1 MPNIDQEARE
11 PTPEEAKARPAAVPH
26 ETEGP
31 NFLTQLLRIGVSL
44 AVPLIAFGVL
54 YWAGTV
60 LLDENANRL
69 LVVVMALIIGVLG
82 VFALFWAMNWL
93 TERLPERYQDY
104 VLPFVFV
111 GPALVLLTVFLLYP
125 TIVTFKLSFQDNN
138 GEGFVGLDNYVD
150 IFTDPGTLE
159 ALRNSILWVIIVPAL
174 AVGIGL
180 AFAVL
185 SDKLGSKGEA
195 FSKSFIFMP
204 MAISF
209 VGASIVWKF
218 IYNFRPEG
226 FGEQI
231 GLLNGMWTALGN
243 EPVAWLL
250 QEPWNNFYLMVIL
263 VWLQVGFAMVILSA
277 GIKSV
282 PEEIVEAG
290 RIDGANEF
298 QVFWRIIIPSI
309 SSTLVVVLTTIVIT
323 VWKVFDIV
331 FVMTSGEFGT
341 SVVAERMVT
350 EFFTFG
356 NDGKGAALAVVLLVA
371 IIPLM
376 WLNVRRFQA
385 QEAQR

>member
-1 MPNIDQEARE
+1 MPDVD
-11 PTPEEAKARPAAVPH
+11 EEALGIELETGGNRPITPLY
-26 ETEGP
+26 EGP
-31 NFLTQLLRIGVSL
+31 KPNLLTQLMRVGVSFV
-44 AVPLIAFGVL
+44 VPVVAFGIL

-60 LLDENANRL
+60 VLDEDANRL
-69 LVVVMALIIGVLG
+69 LVVFVALIVGVLG
-82 VFALFWAMNWL
+82 VFALFYAMDWL
-93 TERLPERYQDY
+93 TNRLPERYRHY

-111 GPALVLLTVFLLYP
+111 GPAIVLLGVFLLYP
-125 TIVTFKLSFQDNN
+125 TVVTFRLSFQNN
-138 GEGFVGLDNYVD
+138 QGEGFVGFDNYTA
-150 IFTDPGTLE
+150 IFTDSGTLE
-159 ALRNSILWVIIVPAL
+159 ALRNSVLWVIIVPAL
-174 AVGIGL
+174 AVSIGL

-195 FSKSFIFMP
+195 ISKSFIFMP

-209 VGASIVWKF
+209 VGASIVWRF
-218 IYNFRPEG
+218 VYNFRPEG

-231 GLLNGMWTALGN
+231 GILNGIWTNLGN
-243 EPVAWLL
+243 EPIAWLL

-282 PEEIVEAG
+282 PDDILEAA

-298 QVFWRIIIPSI
+298 QVFWRVVIPMI

-371 IIPLM
+371 IVPLM
-376 WLNVRRFQA
+376 ILNVRRFQA

>member
-1 MPNIDQEARE
+1 MADIDQVTQEPEAE
-11 PTPEEAKARPAAVPH
+11 DVSPAHHDTP
-26 ETEGP
+26 GP

-44 AVPLIAFGVL
+44 AVPVIALGML

-69 LVVVMALIIGVLG
+69 LVVFVALIIGVLG
-82 VFALFWAMNWL
+82 VFALFYAMNWVV
-93 TERLPERYQDY
+93 EKLPERYQEY
-104 VLPFVFV
+104 VRPFVFV
-111 GPALVLLTVFLLYP
+111 GPALVLLGVFLVYP
-125 TIVTFKLSFQDNN
+125 TVVTFKLSFQNAK
-138 GEGFVGLDNYVD
+138 GEGFVGLDNYVE
-150 IFTDPGTLE
+150 IFTDSGTLE
-159 ALRNSILWVIIVPAL
+159 ALRNSVLWVIIVPAL

-180 AFAVL
+180 TFAVL
-185 SDKLGSKGEA
+185 ADKLGSKGEA

-231 GLLNGMWTALGN
+231 GFLNGLWTSLGN

-282 PEEIVEAG
+282 PEEIIEAG

-298 QVFWRIIIPSI
+298 QVFWKVIIPSI

-376 WLNVRRFQA
+376 WLNVKRFQA

>member
-1 MPNIDQEARE
+1 MPDTQDKDLKVDEQVLSPAG
-11 PTPEEAKARPAAVPH
+11 PEEPDS
-26 ETEGP
+26 
-31 NFLTQLLRIGVSL
+31 NFMTQVLRVVVSL
-44 AVPLIAFGVL
+44 AVPFVAIVL
-54 YWAGTV
+54 LWWSGTV
-60 LLDENANRL
+60 LLNEDANRL
-69 LVVVMALIIGVLG
+69 LVVFVALIIGVLG
-82 VFALFWAMNWL
+82 VFAMYYAMDWL
-93 TERLPERYQDY
+93 VNHLPERYRDH

-111 GPALVLLTVFLLYP
+111 GPALVVLSVFLVYP
-125 TIVTFKLSFQDNN
+125 TIVTFKLSFQDRN
-138 GEGFVGLDNYVD
+138 GENFVGIDNYIDV
-150 IFTDPGTLE
+150 FTDPGTLE
-159 ALRNSILWVIIVPAL
+159 ALRNSFLWVIIVPAL

-209 VGASIVWKF
+209 VGASIVWRF
-218 IYNFRPEG
+218 VYNFRPEG

-231 GLLNGMWTALGN
+231 GILNGFWTAIGN
-243 EPVAWLL
+243 EPIAWLL
-250 QEPWNNFYLMVIL
+250 QEPWNNFFLMVIL

-277 GIKSV
+277 GIKGV
-282 PEEIVEAG
+282 PNEIIEAA
-290 RIDGANEF
+290 RIDGASEF
-298 QVFWRIIIPSI
+298 KVFWKIIIPSI

-356 NDGKGAALAVVLLVA
+356 NDGKGAALAVILLVA

-376 WLNVRRFQA
+376 FLNVSRFKA

>member
-1 MPNIDQEARE
+1 MPDTQDTDSRVDEQALS
-11 PTPEEAKARPAAVPH
+11 PAGPEEP
-26 ETEGP
+26 GP
-31 NFLTQLLRIGVSL
+31 NFMTQVLRVAVSL
-44 AVPLIAFGVL
+44 VVPVVAMLL
-54 YWAGTV
+54 LWWSGTV
-60 LLDENANRL
+60 LLNEDANRL
-69 LVVVMALIIGVLG
+69 MVVFVALIIGVLG
-82 VFALFWAMNWL
+82 VFAMYYAMDWL
-93 TERLPERYQDY
+93 VNRLPERYRGY

-111 GPALVLLTVFLLYP
+111 GPALVVLSVFLVYP
-125 TIVTFKLSFQDNN
+125 TIVTFKLSFQDRN
-138 GEGFVGLDNYVD
+138 GENFVGLDNYIDV
-150 IFTDPGTLE
+150 FTDPGTLE
-159 ALRNSILWVIIVPAL
+159 ALRNSFLWVLIVPAL

-180 AFAVL
+180 TFAVL
-185 SDKLGSKGEA
+185 ADKLGSKGEA

-209 VGASIVWKF
+209 VGASIVWRF
-218 IYNFRPEG
+218 VYNFRPEG

-231 GLLNGMWTALGN
+231 GILNGFWTAIGN
-243 EPVAWLL
+243 EPIAWLL
-250 QEPWNNFYLMVIL
+250 QEPWNNFFLMVIL

-277 GIKSV
+277 GIKGV
-282 PEEIVEAG
+282 PNEIIEAA
-290 RIDGANEF
+290 RIDGASEF
-298 QVFWRIIIPSI
+298 KVFWRIIIPSI

-371 IIPLM
+371 VIPLM
-376 WLNVRRFQA
+376 FLNVSRFKA

>member
-1 MPNIDQEARE
+1 MPDSDSSHLKVEKDST
-11 PTPEEAKARPAAVPH
+11 PTPSMSNDP
-26 ETEGP
+26 GP
-31 NFLTQLLRIGVSL
+31 NFLTQLLRIGVSFVVPVL
-44 AVPLIAFGVL
+44 AIGIL
-54 YWAGTV
+54 YWSGTV
-60 LLDENANRL
+60 LLNEDANRL
-69 LVVVMALIIGVLG
+69 VVVFVALIIGVLG
-82 VFALFWAMNWL
+82 VFAMYYAMDWL
-93 TERLPERYQDY
+93 VNRLPERYRGY

-111 GPALVLLTVFLLYP
+111 GPALVILSVFLVYP
-125 TIVTFKLSFQDNN
+125 TVVTFKLSFQDRN
-138 GEGFVGLDNYVD
+138 GENFVGLDNYIDV
-150 IFTDPGTLE
+150 FTDPGTLE
-159 ALRNSILWVIIVPAL
+159 ALRNSFLWVIIVPAL
-174 AVGIGL
+174 AVAIGL
-180 AFAVL
+180 TFAVL

-209 VGASIVWKF
+209 VGASIVWRF

-231 GLLNGMWTALGN
+231 GLLNGIWTGIGN

-250 QEPWNNFYLMVIL
+250 QEPYNNFFLMVIL

-277 GIKSV
+277 GIKGV
-282 PEEIVEAG
+282 PNEIIEAG

-376 WLNVRRFQA
+376 FLNVRRFQA

>member
-1 MPNIDQEARE
+1 
-11 PTPEEAKARPAAVPH
+11 
-26 ETEGP
+26 
-31 NFLTQLLRIGVSL
+31 
-44 AVPLIAFGVL
+44 
-54 YWAGTV
+54 V
-60 LLDENANRL
+60 LLS
-69 LVVVMALIIGVLG
+69 
-82 VFALFWAMNWL
+82 
-93 TERLPERYQDY
+93 
-104 VLPFVFV
+104 
-111 GPALVLLTVFLLYP
+111 VFLVYP
-125 TIVTFKLSFQDNN
+125 TVVTFKLSFQDKN
-138 GEGFVGLDNYVD
+138 GEGFVGLDNYGD
-150 IFTDPGTLE
+150 IFTDPATLE
-159 ALRNSILWVIIVPAL
+159 ALRNSVLWVIIVPAL

-209 VGASIVWKF
+209 VGASIVWRF
-218 IYNFRPEG
+218 VYSFRPEG

-231 GLLNGMWTALGN
+231 GILNGLMVAFGN

-250 QEPWNNFYLMVIL
+250 QQPWNNFYLMVIL

-282 PEEIVEAG
+282 PEEIIEAG
-290 RIDGANEF
+290 RIDGASEF
-298 QVFWRIIIPSI
+298 KVFWKIIIPSI

-376 WLNVRRFQA
+376 VLNVRRFQA

>member
-1 MPNIDQEARE
+1 MADIDEDVLGIE
-11 PTPEEAKARPAAVPH
+11 KTRPIKPIKKGP
-26 ETEGP
+26 GP
-31 NFLTQLLRIGVSL
+31 NFLTQLMRLGVSL

-69 LVVVMALIIGVLG
+69 LVVFMALIIGVLG
-82 VFALFWAMNWL
+82 VFGLFYGMNWL
-93 TERLPERYQDY
+93 VMKLPEHYRNY

-111 GPALVLLTVFLLYP
+111 GPALFLLGVFLLYP
-125 TIVTFKLSFQDNN
+125 TVVTAKLSFQNN
-138 GEGFVGLDNYVD
+138 AGEGFVGLDNYIA
-150 IFTDPGTLE
+150 IFTDSGTLE
-159 ALRNSILWVIIVPAL
+159 ALRNSFLWVIFVPAV
-174 AVGIGL
+174 AVGVGL
-180 AFAVL
+180 LFAVL
-185 SDKLGSKGEA
+185 ADKLGSKGEA

-209 VGASIVWKF
+209 VGASIVWRF

-231 GLLNGMWTALGN
+231 GLLNGLWTAIGN

-250 QEPWNNFYLMVIL
+250 QEPWNNLYLMVIL
-263 VWLQVGFAMVILSA
+263 VWLQVGFSMVILSA

-282 PEEIVEAG
+282 PADIIEAA
-290 RIDGANEF
+290 RIDGAKEV
-298 QVFWRIIIPSI
+298 QVFWKVIIPSI

-331 FVMTSGEFGT
+331 YVMTSGEFGT

-371 IIPLM
+371 ITPLM
-376 WLNVRRFQA
+376 VLNVRRFQA

>member
-1 MPNIDQEARE
+1 VPDID
-11 PTPEEAKARPAAVPH
+11 EEHLGVEESRPIKPIH
-26 ETEGP
+26 EGPGP
-31 NFLTQLLRIGVSL
+31 NFMTQVLRIGVSL
-44 AVPLIAFGVL
+44 VVPVVAFGVL

-60 LLDENANRL
+60 LLDEDANRL
-69 LVVVMALIIGVLG
+69 VVVFVALIIGVLG
-82 VFALFWAMNWL
+82 VFGLFYAMNWL
-93 TERLPERYQDY
+93 VTRLPEQYRHY

-111 GPALVLLTVFLLYP
+111 GPALVLLSVFLVYP
-125 TIVTFKLSFQDNN
+125 TVVTFKLSFQDKN
-138 GEGFVGLDNYVD
+138 GEGFVGLDNYGD
-150 IFTDPGTLE
+150 IFTDPATLE
-159 ALRNSILWVIIVPAL
+159 ALRNSVLWVIIVPAL

-209 VGASIVWKF
+209 VGASIVWRF
-218 IYNFRPEG
+218 VYSFRPEG

-231 GLLNGMWTALGN
+231 GILNGLMVAFGN
-243 EPVAWLL
+243 EPVSWLL
-250 QEPWNNFYLMVIL
+250 QQPWNNFYLMVIL

-282 PEEIVEAG
+282 PEEIIEAG
-290 RIDGANEF
+290 RIDGASEF
-298 QVFWRIIIPSI
+298 RVFWKIIIPSI

-376 WLNVRRFQA
+376 VLNVRRFKA

>member
-1 MPNIDQEARE
+1 MPDIDNSNLRVEE
-11 PTPEEAKARPAAVPH
+11 DSGPTPSMSAGP
-26 ETEGP
+26 GP
-31 NFLTQLLRIGVSL
+31 NFLTQILRIAVSL
-44 AVPLIAFGVL
+44 VVPIAAIGLL
-54 YWAGTV
+54 YWSGTV
-60 LLDENANRL
+60 LLNEDANRL
-69 LVVVMALIIGVLG
+69 VVVFVALIIGVLG
-82 VFALFWAMNWL
+82 VFAMYYAMDWL
-93 TERLPERYQDY
+93 VNRLPEHYRGY

-111 GPALVLLTVFLLYP
+111 GPALVILSVFLVYP
-125 TIVTFKLSFQDNN
+125 TIVTFKLSFQDRN
-138 GEGFVGLDNYVD
+138 GEGFVGLDNYIEV
-150 IFTDPGTLE
+150 FTDPGTLE
-159 ALRNSILWVIIVPAL
+159 ALRNSFLWVIIVPAL
-174 AVGIGL
+174 AVAIGL
-180 AFAVL
+180 TFAVL

-209 VGASIVWKF
+209 VGASIVWRF

-231 GLLNGMWTALGN
+231 GLLNGIWSGIGN

-250 QEPWNNFYLMVIL
+250 QEPFNNFFLMVIL

-277 GIKSV
+277 GIKGV
-282 PEEIVEAG
+282 PNEIIEAG

-371 IIPLM
+371 IVPLM
-376 WLNVRRFQA
+376 FLNVRRFQA

>member
-1 MPNIDQEARE
+1 MPDTQDKDLKVDEQALSPAGPKE
-11 PTPEEAKARPAAVPH
+11 PDS
-26 ETEGP
+26 
-31 NFLTQLLRIGVSL
+31 NFMTQVLRVAVSL
-44 AVPLIAFGVL
+44 AVPFVAIVL
-54 YWAGTV
+54 LWWSVTV
-60 LLDENANRL
+60 LLNEDANRL
-69 LVVVMALIIGVLG
+69 LVVFVALIIGVLG
-82 VFALFWAMNWL
+82 VLAMYYAMDWL
-93 TERLPERYQDY
+93 VNRLPERHRSR

-111 GPALVLLTVFLLYP
+111 GPALVVLSVFLVYP
-125 TIVTFKLSFQDNN
+125 TIVTFKLSFQDRN
-138 GEGFVGLDNYVD
+138 GENFVGLDNYIDV
-150 IFTDPGTLE
+150 FTDPGTLE
-159 ALRNSILWVIIVPAL
+159 ALRNSFLWVIIVPAI

-209 VGASIVWKF
+209 VGASILWRFV
-218 IYNFRPEG
+218 YNFRPEG

-231 GLLNGMWTALGN
+231 GILNGFWTAFGN
-243 EPVAWLL
+243 EPIAWLL
-250 QEPWNNFYLMVIL
+250 QEPWNNFFLMVIL

-277 GIKSV
+277 GIKGV
-282 PEEIVEAG
+282 PNEIIEAA

-298 QVFWRIIIPSI
+298 RVFWKIIIPSI

-356 NDGKGAALAVVLLVA
+356 NDGKGAALAVILLVA

-376 WLNVRRFQA
+376 FLNVSRFKA

>member
-1 MPNIDQEARE
+1 MTDRTSFDAEQTDVSDPGG
-11 PTPEEAKARPAAVPH
+11 PVSVPYKGP
-26 ETEGP
+26 GP
-31 NFLTQLLRIGVSL
+31 NFTTQLLRIGVSV
-44 AVPLIAFGVL
+44 AVPLIAFGIL

-60 LLDENANRL
+60 VLDENANRV
-69 LVVVMALIIGVLG
+69 LVVFVALIIGVFG
-82 VFALFWAMNWL
+82 VFALFYAMDWVTN
-93 TERLPERYQDY
+93 RMPERYAHY
-104 VLPFVFV
+104 VRPFVFV
-111 GPALVLLTVFLLYP
+111 GPALVLLGVFLLYP
-125 TIVTFKLSFQDNN
+125 AVVTFRLSLQDAN
-138 GEGFVGLDNYVD
+138 GEGFVGIDNYIE
-150 IFTDPGTLE
+150 IFTDSGTLE
-159 ALRNSILWVIIVPAL
+159 ALRNSVLWVIVVPAL
-174 AVGIGL
+174 AVSIGL

-195 FSKSFIFMP
+195 ISKSFIFMP

-209 VGASIVWKF
+209 VGASIVWRF

-226 FGEQI
+226 FGDQI
-231 GLLNGMWTALGN
+231 GLLNGIWAGLGN
-243 EPVAWLL
+243 APVAWLL

-282 PEEIVEAG
+282 PDDVLEAA

-298 QVFWRIIIPSI
+298 QVFWQVIIPMI
-309 SSTLVVVLTTIVIT
+309 APTLVVVLTTIVIT

-356 NDGKGAALAVVLLVA
+356 NEGRGAALAVFLLIA

-376 WLNVRRFQA
+376 VLNVRRFRE

>member
-1 MPNIDQEARE
+1 MADIDEDVLGIE
-11 PTPEEAKARPAAVPH
+11 KTRPIKPIKK
-26 ETEGP
+26 GP
-31 NFLTQLLRIGVSL
+31 GTNFLTQLMRLGVSL

-69 LVVVMALIIGVLG
+69 LVVFMALIIGVLG
-82 VFALFWAMNWL
+82 VFGLFYGMNWL
-93 TERLPERYQDY
+93 VMKLPEHYRNY

-111 GPALVLLTVFLLYP
+111 GPALFLLGVFLLYP
-125 TIVTFKLSFQDNN
+125 TVVTAKLSFQNN
-138 GEGFVGLDNYVD
+138 AGEGFVGLDNYIA
-150 IFTDPGTLE
+150 IFTDSGTLE
-159 ALRNSILWVIIVPAL
+159 ALRNSFLWVIFVPAV
-174 AVGIGL
+174 AVGVGL
-180 AFAVL
+180 LFAVL
-185 SDKLGSKGEA
+185 ADKLGSKGEA

-209 VGASIVWKF
+209 VGASIVWRF

-231 GLLNGMWTALGN
+231 GLLNGLWTAIGN

-250 QEPWNNFYLMVIL
+250 QEPWNNLYLMVIL
-263 VWLQVGFAMVILSA
+263 VWLQVGFSMVILSA

-282 PEEIVEAG
+282 PADIIEAA
-290 RIDGANEF
+290 RIDGAKEV
-298 QVFWRIIIPSI
+298 QVFWKVIIPSI

-331 FVMTSGEFGT
+331 YVMTSGEFGT

-371 IIPLM
+371 ITPLM
-376 WLNVRRFQA
+376 VLNVRRFQA

>member
-1 MPNIDQEARE
+1 MPDTQNKELRVSEQVRSPAG
-11 PTPEEAKARPAAVPH
+11 PEEP
-26 ETEGP
+26 GP
-31 NFLTQLLRIGVSL
+31 NFLTQVLRIVVSL
-44 AVPLIAFGVL
+44 AVPVVAIGLL
-54 YWAGTV
+54 YWSGTV
-60 LLDENANRL
+60 LLNEDANRL
-69 LVVVMALIIGVLG
+69 VVVFVALIIGVIG
-82 VFALFWAMNWL
+82 VFAMYYAMDWL
-93 TERLPERYQDY
+93 VNRLPERYRDY

-111 GPALVLLTVFLLYP
+111 GPALVVLSVFLVYP
-125 TIVTFKLSFQDNN
+125 TIVTFKLSFQDRD
-138 GEGFVGLDNYVD
+138 GEGFVGLDNYIDV
-150 IFTDPGTLE
+150 FTDPGSIE
-159 ALRNSILWVIIVPAL
+159 ALRNSLLWVIVVPAL

-209 VGASIVWKF
+209 VGASIVWRF
-218 IYNFRPEG
+218 VYNFRPEG
-226 FGEQI
+226 FGDQI
-231 GLLNGMWTALGN
+231 GLLNGFWTAIGN

-250 QEPWNNFYLMVIL
+250 QEPWNNFFLMVIL

-277 GIKSV
+277 GIKGV
-282 PEEIVEAG
+282 PNDIIEAA

-298 QVFWRIIIPSI
+298 KVFWRIIIPSI

-356 NDGKGAALAVVLLVA
+356 NDGKGAALAVILLVA

-376 WLNVRRFQA
+376 FLNVRRFKA

>member
-1 MPNIDQEARE
+1 MPDIDEKDLGVE
-11 PTPEEAKARPAAVPH
+11 PTRPITPLQK
-26 ETEGP
+26 GP
-31 NFLTQLLRIGVSL
+31 GPTFVTQLIRIGVSL
-44 AVPLIAFGVL
+44 VVPVVAFGVL

-69 LVVVMALIIGVLG
+69 LVVFVALIVGVLG
-82 VFALFWAMNWL
+82 VFFLFWAMNWM
-93 TERLPERYQDY
+93 TERLPERYRDY
-104 VLPFVFV
+104 VRPFVFV
-111 GPALVLLTVFLLYP
+111 GPAIVLLGVFLLYP
-125 TIVTFKLSFQDNN
+125 TIVTFKLSFQNQD
-138 GEGFVGLDNYVD
+138 GEGFVGIDNYVK
-150 IFTDPGTLE
+150 IFTDSGTLE
-159 ALRNSILWVIIVPAL
+159 ALRNSVLWVIIVPAL
-174 AVGIGL
+174 AVSIGL
-180 AFAVL
+180 LFAVL
-185 SDKLGSKGEA
+185 ADKLGSKGEA

-209 VGASIVWKF
+209 VGASIVWRF
-218 IYNFRPEG
+218 VYNFRPEG

-231 GLLNGMWTALGN
+231 GILNGIWTGLGN
-243 EPVAWLL
+243 TPVAWLL
-250 QEPWNNFYLMVIL
+250 QQPWNNFYLMVIL

-277 GIKSV
+277 GIKAV
-282 PEEIVEAG
+282 PDEIIEAG

-298 QVFWRIIIPSI
+298 QVFWRVIIPSI

-356 NDGKGAALAVVLLVA
+356 NDGTGAALAVVLLVA

>member
-1 MPNIDQEARE
+1 MPDTQDKDLRVDEQVLSPAG
-11 PTPEEAKARPAAVPH
+11 PEEPDS
-26 ETEGP
+26 
-31 NFLTQLLRIGVSL
+31 NFMTQVLRVVVSL
-44 AVPLIAFGVL
+44 AVPFVAIVL
-54 YWAGTV
+54 LWWSGTV
-60 LLDENANRL
+60 LLNEDANRL
-69 LVVVMALIIGVLG
+69 LVVFVALIIGVLG
-82 VFALFWAMNWL
+82 VFAMYYAMDWL
-93 TERLPERYQDY
+93 VNHLPERYRDH

-111 GPALVLLTVFLLYP
+111 GPALVVLSVFLVYP
-125 TIVTFKLSFQDNN
+125 TIVTFKLSFQDRN
-138 GEGFVGLDNYVD
+138 GENFVGIDNYIDV
-150 IFTDPGTLE
+150 FTDPGTLE
-159 ALRNSILWVIIVPAL
+159 ALRNSFLWVIIVPAL

-209 VGASIVWKF
+209 VGASIVWRF
-218 IYNFRPEG
+218 VYNFRPEG

-231 GLLNGMWTALGN
+231 GILNGFWTAIGN
-243 EPVAWLL
+243 EPIAWLL
-250 QEPWNNFYLMVIL
+250 QEPWNNFFLMVIL

-277 GIKSV
+277 GIKGV
-282 PEEIVEAG
+282 PNEIIEAA
-290 RIDGANEF
+290 RIDGASEF
-298 QVFWRIIIPSI
+298 KVFWKIIIPSI

-356 NDGKGAALAVVLLVA
+356 NDGKGAALAVILLVA

-376 WLNVRRFQA
+376 FLNVSRFKA

>member
-1 MPNIDQEARE
+1 MADIVEEEASEVEQAAEAR
-11 PTPEEAKARPAAVPH
+11 PIKPIYKGP
-26 ETEGP
+26 GP
-31 NFLTQLLRIGVSL
+31 NFLTQLMRIAVSI
-44 AVPLIAFGVL
+44 AVPLIAFGIL

-60 LLDENANRL
+60 LLDEDANRL

-82 VFALFWAMNWL
+82 VFGLFYAMNWL
-93 TERLPERYQDY
+93 TMRLPERYRHF

-111 GPALVLLTVFLLYP
+111 GPAIVLLTIFLVYP
-125 TIVTFKLSFQDNN
+125 TIVTFKLSFQNAQ
-138 GEGFVGLDNYVD
+138 GEGFIWFENYID
-150 IFTDPGTLE
+150 IFTDSGTLE
-159 ALRNSILWVIIVPAL
+159 ALRNSVLWVIIVPAL
-174 AVGIGL
+174 SVSIGL
-180 AFAVL
+180 GFAVL

-209 VGASIVWKF
+209 VGASIVWRF

-231 GLLNGMWTALGN
+231 GLLNGIWTAIGN

-282 PEEIVEAG
+282 PDDILEAA
-290 RIDGANEF
+290 RIDGAKEF

-309 SSTLVVVLTTIVIT
+309 SSTLVVVLTTIIIT

-331 FVMTSGEFGT
+331 YVMTSGEFGT

-356 NDGKGAALAVVLLVA
+356 NEGAGAALAVVLLVA
-371 IIPLM
+371 ITPLM
-376 WLNVRRFQA
+376 VLNVRRFQA

>member
-1 MPNIDQEARE
+1 MADFDESDVDLDVEEHRQID
-11 PTPEEAKARPAAVPH
+11 PVYKGP
-26 ETEGP
+26 GP

-69 LVVVMALIIGVLG
+69 LVVVVAVVIGVFG
-82 VFALFWAMNWL
+82 VFFLFYAMDWITN
-93 TERLPERYQDY
+93 RLPERYQHF
-104 VLPFVFV
+104 VRPFVFV
-111 GPALVLLTVFLLYP
+111 GPALVLLGIFLVYP
-125 TIVTFKLSFQDNN
+125 TIVTFKLSFQDQN
-138 GEGFVGLDNYVD
+138 GKGFVGLDNYTD
-150 IFTDPGTLE
+150 IFTDPATLE
-159 ALRNSILWVIIVPAL
+159 ALRNSVLWVIIVPAL

-185 SDKLGSKGEA
+185 SDKLGSKSEA
-195 FSKSFIFMP
+195 LSKSFIFMP

-209 VGASIVWKF
+209 VGASIVWRF
-218 IYNFRPEG
+218 MYSFRPEG

-231 GLLNGMWTALGN
+231 GLLNGIWTGLGN

-282 PEEIVEAG
+282 PEEIIEAG

-376 WLNVRRFQA
+376 VLNVRRFQA

>member
-1 MPNIDQEARE
+1 MPDIDEAALGVE
-11 PTPEEAKARPAAVPH
+11 KTRPIKPIQKGP
-26 ETEGP
+26 GP
-31 NFLTQLLRIGVSL
+31 NLLTQLMRIGVSL
-44 AVPLIAFGVL
+44 VVPIVAFGIL

-60 LLDENANRL
+60 LLDEDANRL
-69 LVVVMALIIGVLG
+69 VVVFMALIIGVLG
-82 VFALFWAMNWL
+82 VFALFYAMNWL
-93 TERLPERYQDY
+93 VMRLPERYRHY

-111 GPALVLLTVFLLYP
+111 GPALVLLGIFLVYP
-125 TIVTFKLSFQDNN
+125 TVVTIKLSFQNN
-138 GEGFVGLDNYVD
+138 LGEGFVGIDNYVD
-150 IFTDPGTLE
+150 LFTDPGTLE
-159 ALRNSILWVIIVPAL
+159 ALRNSFLWVIVVPAL
-174 AVGIGL
+174 AVGVGL
-180 AFAVL
+180 LFAVL
-185 SDKLGSKGEA
+185 ADKLGSKGEA

-209 VGASIVWKF
+209 VGASIVWRF

-231 GLLNGMWTALGN
+231 GLINGIWTGLGF

-250 QEPWNNFYLMVIL
+250 QEPWNNLYLMVIL

-282 PEEIVEAG
+282 PSDIIEAA
-290 RIDGANEF
+290 RIDGAKEI
-298 QVFWRIIIPSI
+298 QVFWKVIIPSI

-331 FVMTSGEFGT
+331 YVMTSGEFGT

-356 NDGKGAALAVVLLVA
+356 NEGRGAALAVVLLVA
-371 IIPLM
+371 ITPLM
-376 WLNVRRFQA
+376 VLNVRRFQA

>member
-1 MPNIDQEARE
+1 MPDIDNSNLRVEE
-11 PTPEEAKARPAAVPH
+11 DSGPTPSTSAGP
-26 ETEGP
+26 GP
-31 NFLTQLLRIGVSL
+31 NFLTQILRIAVSL
-44 AVPLIAFGVL
+44 AVPIAAIGLL
-54 YWAGTV
+54 YWSGTV
-60 LLDENANRL
+60 LLNEDANRL
-69 LVVVMALIIGVLG
+69 LVVFVALIIGVLG
-82 VFALFWAMNWL
+82 VFAMYYAMDWL
-93 TERLPERYQDY
+93 VNRLPEHYRGY

-111 GPALVLLTVFLLYP
+111 GPALVILSVFLVYP
-125 TIVTFKLSFQDNN
+125 TIVTFKLSFQDRN
-138 GEGFVGLDNYVD
+138 GEGFVGLDNYIEV
-150 IFTDPGTLE
+150 FTDPGTLE
-159 ALRNSILWVIIVPAL
+159 ALRNSFLWVIIVPAL
-174 AVGIGL
+174 AVAIGL
-180 AFAVL
+180 TFAVL

-209 VGASIVWKF
+209 VGASIVWRF

-231 GLLNGMWTALGN
+231 GLLNGIWSGIGN

-250 QEPWNNFYLMVIL
+250 QEPFNNFFLMVIL

-277 GIKSV
+277 GIKGV
-282 PEEIVEAG
+282 PNEIIEAG

-371 IIPLM
+371 IVPLM
-376 WLNVRRFQA
+376 FLNVRRFQA

>member
-1 MPNIDQEARE
+1 MPDVD
-11 PTPEEAKARPAAVPH
+11 EESLGIKLG
-26 ETEGP
+26 TEGNRPITPLYEGPKP
-31 NFLTQLLRIGVSL
+31 NLLTQLMRVGVSFV
-44 AVPLIAFGVL
+44 VPVVAFGIL

-60 LLDENANRL
+60 VLDEDANRL
-69 LVVVMALIIGVLG
+69 LVVFVALIVGVLG
-82 VFALFWAMNWL
+82 VFALFYAMDWL
-93 TERLPERYQDY
+93 TNRLPERYRHY

-111 GPALVLLTVFLLYP
+111 GPAIVLLGVFLLYP
-125 TIVTFKLSFQDNN
+125 TVVTFRLSFQNN
-138 GEGFVGLDNYVD
+138 QGEGFVGFDNYTA
-150 IFTDPGTLE
+150 IFTDSGTLE
-159 ALRNSILWVIIVPAL
+159 ALRNSVLWVIIVPAL
-174 AVGIGL
+174 AVSIGL

-185 SDKLGSKGEA
+185 SDKLSSKGEA
-195 FSKSFIFMP
+195 ISKSFIFMP

-209 VGASIVWKF
+209 VGASIVWRF
-218 IYNFRPEG
+218 VYNFRPEG
-226 FGEQI
+226 FGDQI
-231 GLLNGMWTALGN
+231 GILNGILTSLGN
-243 EPVAWLL
+243 EPIAWLL

-282 PEEIVEAG
+282 PDDILEAA

-298 QVFWRIIIPSI
+298 QVFWRVIIPMI

-371 IIPLM
+371 IVPLM
-376 WLNVRRFQA
+376 ILNVRRFQA

>member
-1 MPNIDQEARE
+1 MADTDEKDRGV
-11 PTPEEAKARPAAVPH
+11 EEAEHLASKGD
-26 ETEGP
+26 GP
-31 NFLTQLLRIGVSL
+31 GPTFVTQLLRIGVSL
-44 AVPLIAFGVL
+44 AVPLIALGIL

-60 LLDENANRL
+60 VLDEDANRL
-69 LVVVMALIIGVLG
+69 LVVLVALIIGVIG
-82 VFALFWAMNWL
+82 VFALFYAMDWL
-93 TERLPERYQDY
+93 VNRLPEHYHEY
-104 VLPFVFV
+104 VQPFVFV
-111 GPALVLLTVFLLYP
+111 GPALVLLSVFLVYP
-125 TIVTFKLSFQDNN
+125 TIVTLKLSFQNRN
-138 GEGFVGLDNYVD
+138 GDSFVGLDNYIE
-150 IFTDPGTLE
+150 IFTDSGTLE
-159 ALRNSILWVIIVPAL
+159 AIRNSILWVIFVPAV

-180 AFAVL
+180 TFAVL

-195 FSKSFIFMP
+195 ISKSFIFMP

-209 VGASIVWKF
+209 VGASIVWRF
-218 IYNFRPEG
+218 VYNFRPEG

-231 GLLNGMWTALGN
+231 GILNGIWSGLGN

-250 QEPWNNFYLMVIL
+250 QEPFNNFYLMVIL

-277 GIKSV
+277 GIKGV
-282 PEEIVEAG
+282 PEEIIEAG

-341 SVVAERMVT
+341 SVVAERMVS

-371 IIPLM
+371 IVPLM
-376 WLNVRRFQA
+376 VLNVRRFQA

>member
-1 MPNIDQEARE
+1 MPDIDEKDLGVEENR
-11 PTPEEAKARPAAVPH
+11 PITPIYKGP
-26 ETEGP
+26 GP
-31 NFLTQLLRIGVSL
+31 NFVTQLIRIGVSI
-44 AVPLIAFGVL
+44 AVPLIAFGIL

-69 LVVVMALIIGVLG
+69 VVVAMALIIGVLG
-82 VFALFWAMNWL
+82 VFALFYAMNWL
-93 TERLPERYQDY
+93 TERLPERYRQY

-111 GPALVLLTVFLLYP
+111 GPAIVLLSVFLVYP
-125 TIVTFKLSFQDNN
+125 TIVTFKLSFQNAK
-138 GEGFVGLDNYVD
+138 GEGFVGIQNYID

-159 ALRNSILWVIIVPAL
+159 ALRNSVIWVIVVPSF
-174 AVGIGL
+174 AVAIGL
-180 AFAVL
+180 TFAVL
-185 SDKLGSKGEA
+185 ADKLGSKGEA
-195 FSKSFIFMP
+195 FSKTFIFMP

-209 VGASIVWKF
+209 VGASIVWRF
-218 IYNFRPEG
+218 VYSFRPEG

-231 GLLNGMWTALGN
+231 GILNGIWTGLGN
-243 EPVAWLL
+243 QPVAWLL

-263 VWLQVGFAMVILSA
+263 IWLQVGFAMVILSA

-282 PEEIVEAG
+282 PEEIIEAG

-298 QVFWRIIIPSI
+298 QVFWRVIVPSI

-356 NDGKGAALAVVLLVA
+356 NDGRGAALAVVLLVA

-376 WLNVRRFQA
+376 ILNVRRFQA

>member
-1 MPNIDQEARE
+1 MPDIDEKGLGAQESS
-11 PTPEEAKARPAAVPH
+11 PLVPLGKGP
-26 ETEGP
+26 GP
-31 NFLTQLLRIGVSL
+31 NFVTQLLRIGVSL
-44 AVPLIAFGVL
+44 AVPLIALGVL

-60 LLDENANRL
+60 VLDENANRL
-69 LVVVMALIIGVLG
+69 LVVLVALIIGVIG
-82 VFALFWAMNWL
+82 VFALYYAMDWL
-93 TERLPERYQDY
+93 VNRLPEHYRQY
-104 VLPFVFV
+104 VQPFVFV
-111 GPALVLLTVFLLYP
+111 GPALVLLSVFLVYP
-125 TIVTFKLSFQDNN
+125 TIVTLKLSFQNKR
-138 GEGFVGLDNYVD
+138 GEGFVWLDNYID
-150 IFTDPGTLE
+150 IFTDSGTIE
-159 ALRNSILWVIIVPAL
+159 AIRNSILWVVVVPAL

-180 AFAVL
+180 TFAVL

-209 VGASIVWKF
+209 VGASIVWRF
-218 IYNFRPEG
+218 VYNFRPEG

-231 GLLNGMWTALGN
+231 GILNGIWSGLGN

-250 QEPWNNFYLMVIL
+250 QEPFNNFYLMVIL

-277 GIKSV
+277 GIKGV
-282 PEEIVEAG
+282 PNEIIEAS

-298 QVFWRIIIPSI
+298 QVFWRVIIPSI

-376 WLNVRRFQA
+376 VLNVRRFQA

>member
-1 MPNIDQEARE
+1 MPDVD
-11 PTPEEAKARPAAVPH
+11 EEALGIELGTGGNRPLTPLY
-26 ETEGP
+26 EGP
-31 NFLTQLLRIGVSL
+31 KPNLLTQLLRIGVSFV
-44 AVPLIAFGVL
+44 VPVVAFGIL

-60 LLDENANRL
+60 VLDEDANRL
-69 LVVVMALIIGVLG
+69 LVVFVALIVGVLG
-82 VFALFWAMNWL
+82 VFALFYAMDWVTN
-93 TERLPERYQDY
+93 RLPERYRHY

-111 GPALVLLTVFLLYP
+111 GPAIVLLGVFLLYP
-125 TIVTFKLSFQDNN
+125 TVVTLRLSFQDNQ
-138 GEGFVGLDNYVD
+138 GEGFVGLDNYTA
-150 IFTDPGTLE
+150 IFTDSGTLE
-159 ALRNSILWVIIVPAL
+159 ALRNSVLWVIVVPAL

-180 AFAVL
+180 TFAVL

-195 FSKSFIFMP
+195 ISKSFIFMP

-209 VGASIVWKF
+209 VGASIVWRF

-231 GLLNGMWTALGN
+231 GILNGIWTGLGR

-282 PEEIVEAG
+282 PEEIIEAA
-290 RIDGANEF
+290 RIDGANEL
-298 QVFWRIIIPSI
+298 QVFWQVIIPSI

-371 IIPLM
+371 ITPLM
-376 WLNVRRFQA
+376 VLNVRRFQA

>member
-1 MPNIDQEARE
+1 M
-11 PTPEEAKARPAAVPH
+11 
-26 ETEGP
+26 
-31 NFLTQLLRIGVSL
+31 
-44 AVPLIAFGVL
+44 
-54 YWAGTV
+54 
-60 LLDENANRL
+60 
-69 LVVVMALIIGVLG
+69 
-82 VFALFWAMNWL
+82 
-93 TERLPERYQDY
+93 
-104 VLPFVFV
+104 
-111 GPALVLLTVFLLYP
+111 
-125 TIVTFKLSFQDNN
+125 
-138 GEGFVGLDNYVD
+138 
-150 IFTDPGTLE
+150 IF
-159 ALRNSILWVIIVPAL
+159 VPAL
-174 AVGIGL
+174 AVGVGL

-185 SDKLGSKGEA
+185 ADKLGSKGEA

-231 GLLNGMWTALGN
+231 GVLNGIWAGLGN

-282 PEEIVEAG
+282 PEEIIEAG

-298 QVFWRIIIPSI
+298 QVFWKVIIPSI

-376 WLNVRRFQA
+376 WLNVKRFQA

>member
-1 MPNIDQEARE
+1 MAGIDQVTQEPEAQDH
-11 PTPEEAKARPAAVPH
+11 TPSHH
-26 ETEGP
+26 EKPGP
-31 NFLTQLLRIGVSL
+31 NFTTQLLRIGVSL
-44 AVPLIAFGVL
+44 AVPVIALGML

-69 LVVVMALIIGVLG
+69 LVVFVALIIGVLG
-82 VFALFWAMNWL
+82 VFALFYAMNWVV
-93 TERLPERYQDY
+93 EKLPEHYQEY
-104 VLPFVFV
+104 VRPFVFV
-111 GPALVLLTVFLLYP
+111 GPALVLLGVFLVYP
-125 TIVTFKLSFQDNN
+125 TVVTFKLSFQNAQ
-138 GEGFVGLDNYVD
+138 GEGFVGLDNYVE
-150 IFTDPGTLE
+150 IFTDSGTLE
-159 ALRNSILWVIIVPAL
+159 ALRNSVLWVIIVPAL

-180 AFAVL
+180 TFAVL
-185 SDKLGSKGEA
+185 ADKLGSKGEA

-231 GLLNGMWTALGN
+231 GVLNGIWAGLGN

-282 PEEIVEAG
+282 PEEIIEAG

-298 QVFWRIIIPSI
+298 QVFWKVIIPSI

-376 WLNVRRFQA
+376 WLNVKRFQA